1 MPDLQNTTTAPGED
15 GSMGETGATHNS
27 VVRVPERSSQTGS
40 MGETP
45 MPHNGTMHQG
55 SDGWHAEYLR
65 EAAQARKYRQ
75 RAQRAESDLAQ
86 LRQVGRGDN
95 DERLASLSQETAAK
109 DARIAALS
117 AMVKS
122 TVGAYELHRALTGCG
137 VGGSSALSQAA
148 QLLAGRIDV
157 TLADEGPQVRVL
169 DGEGQPMLSD
179 AGQPLDVGRFVSEW
193 LAQEGQHFLPPS
205 GDTGSGA
212 HKGTAGRPLRV
223 EDLDASPR
231 RKAQFIAAYGAKAY
245 VQLARVK
252 GRKPK

>member
-15 GSMGETGATHNS
+15 GSTGEMGATHNS
-27 VVRVPERSSQTGS
+27 VVRAS
-40 MGETP
+40 
-45 MPHNGTMHQG
+45 

-122 TVGAYELHRALTGCG
+122 TVGAYELHKALTGCG
-137 VGGSSALSQAA
+137 VGGSSALAQAA

-169 DGEGQPMLSD
+169 DGDGQPMLSD
-179 AGQPLDVGRFVSEW
+179 AGQPLDVGCFVTEW

-212 HKGTAGRPLRV
+212 HKGTAGRSLRV

-245 VQLARVK
+245 VQLAR
-252 GRKPK
+252 RKASRPG